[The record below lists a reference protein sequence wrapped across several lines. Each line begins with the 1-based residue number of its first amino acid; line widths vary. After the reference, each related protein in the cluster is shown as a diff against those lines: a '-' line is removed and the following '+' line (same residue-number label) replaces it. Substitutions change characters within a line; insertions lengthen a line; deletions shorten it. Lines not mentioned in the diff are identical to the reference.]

1 MAECRLCPRSCGA
14 DRSRGERGFC
24 GVGAEAV
31 VARAAPH
38 FWEEPCISGS
48 RGSGTVFFSGCS
60 LRCVYCQ
67 NREISSCETGKT
79 LSASELRDLFFRL
92 VDSGVHNINLVTP
105 THFSLVIAEALE
117 KPAGVPVVYNCGGY
131 ESVATLKMLDGK
143 IDVYLTD
150 MKYSDA
156 ETAARLSGAPDYFDV
171 ARAAVR
177 EMSRQVGGYVINE
190 EGIMTRGLI
199 VRHLILPGYAE
210 NTRGVL
216 RWFADEFSGRHVKLS
231 LMSQY
236 FPPKDA
242 EELGAPSRRLSPEEY
257 AEATELC
264 RELGITDGYFQDL
277 DAASEGYVPPFDLT
291 GV

>member
-1 MAECRLCPRSCGA
+1 MCPRACGA
-14 DRSRGERGFC
+14 DRSRGELGFC
-24 GVGAEAV
+24 ASGPDAV

-38 FWEEPCISGS
+38 YWEEPCISGS

-67 NREISSCETGKT
+67 NRAISSGEVGKT
-79 LSASELRDLFFRL
+79 LSPEELRDLFLRL
-92 VDSGVHNINLVTP
+92 AASGVHNIHLVTP
-105 THFSLVIAEALE
+105 THFSEAIARALE
-117 KPAGVPVVYNCGGY
+117 EPVGVPVVYNCGGY
-131 ESVATLKMLDGK
+131 ESVETLKMLEGK

-156 ETAARLSGAPDYFDV
+156 GAASKLSGAPDYFDV

-177 EMSRQVGGYVINE
+177 EMARQVGGYVIDD
-190 EGIMTRGLI
+190 GGMMTRGLI

-216 RWFADEFSGRHVKLS
+216 RWFADEFAGRHVKLS

-236 FPPKDA
+236 FPPEDA
-242 EELGAPSRRLSPEEY
+242 DALGAPDRRLTPEEY

-264 RELGITDGYFQDL
+264 RELGITDGYFQEL
-277 DAASEGYVPPFDLT
+277 DAASEAYVPPFDLT

>member
-1 MAECRLCPRSCGA
+1 MCPRACGA
-14 DRSRGERGFC
+14 DRTAGELGFC
-24 GVGAEAV
+24 ASGPDAV

-38 FWEEPCISGS
+38 YWEEPCISGS

-67 NREISSCETGKT
+67 NRAISSGGVGKT
-79 LSASELRDLFFRL
+79 LSPAELRDLFLRL
-92 VDSGVHNINLVTP
+92 AASGVHNINLVTP
-105 THFSLVIAEALE
+105 THFSEAIAEALE
-117 KPAGVPVVYNCGGY
+117 EPVGVPVVYNCGGY
-131 ESVATLKMLDGK
+131 ESVETLKMLEGK

-156 ETAARLSGAPDYFDV
+156 GAAAKLSGAPDYFDV

-177 EMSRQVGGYVINE
+177 EMARQVGGYVIDD

-199 VRHLILPGYAE
+199 VRHLILPGYGE

-216 RWFADEFSGRHVKLS
+216 RWFADEFAGRHVKLS

-236 FPPKDA
+236 FPPEDA
-242 EELGAPSRRLSPEEY
+242 AALGAPDRRLTPEEY

-264 RELGITDGYFQDL
+264 RELGITDGYFQEL
-277 DAASEGYVPPFDLT
+277 DAASGAYVPPFDLT

>member
-1 MAECRLCPRSCGA
+1 MCPRACGA
-14 DRSRGERGFC
+14 DRTAGELGFC
-24 GVGAEAV
+24 ASGPDAV

-38 FWEEPCISGS
+38 YWEEPCISGS

-67 NREISSCETGKT
+67 NRAISSGGVGKT
-79 LSASELRDLFFRL
+79 LSPAELRDLFLRL
-92 VDSGVHNINLVTP
+92 AASGVHNINLVTP
-105 THFSLVIAEALE
+105 THYSEAIAEALE
-117 KPAGVPVVYNCGGY
+117 EPVGVPVVYNCGGY
-131 ESVATLKMLDGK
+131 ESVETLRMLEGK

-156 ETAARLSGAPDYFDV
+156 GAAAKLSGAPDYFDV

-177 EMSRQVGGYVINE
+177 EMARQVGGYVIDD
-190 EGIMTRGLI
+190 EGMMTRGLI
-199 VRHLILPGYAE
+199 VRHLILPGYGE

-216 RWFADEFSGRHVKLS
+216 RWFADEFAGRHVRLS

-236 FPPKDA
+236 FPPEDA
-242 EELGAPSRRLSPEEY
+242 AAIGAPDRRLTPEEY

-264 RELGITDGYFQDL
+264 RDLGITDGYFQEL
-277 DAASEGYVPPFDLT
+277 DAASGAYVPPFDLT

>member
-1 MAECRLCPRSCGA
+1 MCPRACGA
-14 DRSRGERGFC
+14 DRSGGELGFC
-24 GVGAEAV
+24 ASGPDAV

-48 RGSGTVFFSGCS
+48 RGSGAVFFSGCS

-67 NREISSCETGKT
+67 NRAISSGGVGKT
-79 LSASELRDLFFRL
+79 LSSAELRDLFLRL
-92 VDSGVHNINLVTP
+92 AESGVHNINLVTP
-105 THFSLVIAEALE
+105 THFSEAIARALE
-117 KPAGVPVVYNCGGY
+117 KPVGVPVVYNCGGY
-131 ESVATLKMLDGK
+131 ESVETLRMLEGK

-156 ETAARLSGAPDYFDV
+156 GAAAKLSGAPDYFDV

-177 EMSRQVGGYVINE
+177 EMSRQVGGYVVDDG
-190 EGIMTRGLI
+190 GIMTRGLI
-199 VRHLILPGYAE
+199 VRHLILPGYPE

-216 RWFADEFSGRHVKLS
+216 RWFADEFAGRHVKLS

-236 FPPKDA
+236 FPPEDA
-242 EELGAPSRRLSPEEY
+242 AAKGAPDRRLSPEEY

-264 RELGITDGYFQDL
+264 RELGITDGYFQEL
-277 DAASEGYVPPFDLT
+277 DAASKAYVPPFDLT

>member
-1 MAECRLCPRSCGA
+1 MCPRACGA
-14 DRSRGERGFC
+14 DRSRGELGFC
-24 GVGAEAV
+24 ASGPDAV

-38 FWEEPCISGS
+38 YWEEPCISGS

-67 NREISSCETGKT
+67 NRAISSGEVGKT
-79 LSASELRDLFFRL
+79 LSPAELRDLFLRL
-92 VDSGVHNINLVTP
+92 AASGVHNINLVTP
-105 THFSLVIAEALE
+105 THFSEAIARALE
-117 KPAGVPVVYNCGGY
+117 EPVGVPVVYNCGGY
-131 ESVATLKMLDGK
+131 ESVETLKMLEGK

-156 ETAARLSGAPDYFDV
+156 GAASKLSGAPDYFDV

-177 EMSRQVGGYVINE
+177 EMARQVGGYVIDD
-190 EGIMTRGLI
+190 GGMMTRGLI

-216 RWFADEFSGRHVKLS
+216 RWFADEFAGRHVKLS

-236 FPPKDA
+236 FPPEDA
-242 EELGAPSRRLSPEEY
+242 DALGAPDRRLTPEEY

-264 RELGITDGYFQDL
+264 RELGITDGYFQEL
-277 DAASEGYVPPFDLT
+277 DAASEAYVPPFDLT